1 MAAFIAAFS
10 EGVAVTVHFLH
21 QKNQTKPKE
30 IKTQERQRYK
40 SISFTLKA

>member
-21 QKNQTKPKE
+21 QKTPQNKE
-30 IKTQERQRYK
+30 TQER
-40 SISFTLKA
+40 